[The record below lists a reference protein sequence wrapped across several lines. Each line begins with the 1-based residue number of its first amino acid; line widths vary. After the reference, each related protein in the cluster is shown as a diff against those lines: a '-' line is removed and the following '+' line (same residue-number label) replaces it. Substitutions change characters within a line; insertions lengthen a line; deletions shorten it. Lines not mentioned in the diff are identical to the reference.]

1 MPIIQDSELKKGA
14 SGKRLYIAIM
24 VILVLCIPLQFLPH
38 AWMFF
43 GMFKDKQEVMA
54 FPPKLFP
61 QEFLWRNIPET
72 FETFDLWNNIK
83 NTFIICGGT
92 ILVQVTIS
100 SLCAFGLSK
109 LKLKHA
115 GTLLLFFVGTMMI
128 SNQATII
135 PTFLMMNR
143 WKLINSFWSVIL
155 TFSAWGWSV
164 FLFKNFFDTIPD
176 TLIEAAR
183 IDGATNLQIFTRI
196 MFPLSL
202 PVFSIAIL
210 NTFNAVYS
218 QFMVPLMLLPAKN
231 KWPLMVQIYT
241 STVSAVPWNQV
252 MVLLTVASLPLILVY
267 VSCQKYVV
275 EGIVMT
281 GIKG

>member
-1 MPIIQDSELKKGA
+1 MPILQESELKKGS
-14 SGKRLYIAIM
+14 SGKRLYVVIM
-24 VILVLCIPLQFLPH
+24 AVLAVFLPLQFLPH

-43 GMFKDKQEVMA
+43 GMFKDKLEVMA
-54 FPPKLFP
+54 YPPKLLP
-61 QEFLWRNIPET
+61 KAFLWANIPET
-72 FETFDLWNNIK
+72 FRTFNLWNSFR
-83 NTFIICGGT
+83 NTLIICGGT

-109 LKLKHA
+109 LRLKRA
-115 GTLLLFFVGTMMI
+115 NTLLLFFVGTMMI

-143 WKLINSFWSVIL
+143 WKLINNFWSVIL
-155 TFSAWGWSV
+155 AFSAWGWAV
-164 FLFKNFFDTIPD
+164 FLFKNFFDTLPD
-176 TLIEAAR
+176 SLMEAAR
-183 IDGATNLQIFTRI
+183 MDGATNLQIFTRI
-196 MFPLSL
+196 VFPLSL

-218 QFMVPLMLLPAKN
+218 QFMVPLMLLPGKE

-252 MVLLTVASLPLILVY
+252 MVLLSVASLPLILVY
-267 VSCQKYVV
+267 IIAQKYVV